1 MKEQKLIDKRLEW
14 LEYYDFKIEDLKK
27 EVESYEIMKSALSE
41 DLKVNSIVDYCLKL
55 GLPIPNK
62 KIINQSIEDVIKQ
75 TKLLPV
81 DLSRANTQPSCEHV
95 TAEEIKQ
102 QTTESK
108 KILIVDMKQLPSDV
122 KEAYE
127 VADEFREHLEEQYG
141 HKVFL
146 IDSSR
151 ANLQGSS
158 NNAYT
163 PPIYFI

>member
-81 DLSRANTQPSCEHV
+81 DLSRTNAQCNYNYV
-95 TAEEIKQ
+95 TAEGIKQ
-102 QTTESK
+102 QTIESK
-108 KILIVDMKQLPSDV
+108 KILVIDMKYLPTDAKDEGESSD
-122 KEAYE
+122 EL
-127 VADEFREHLEEQYG
+127 REYLEEQYG
-141 HKVFL
+141 HNVFL

-151 ANLQGSS
+151 ANLQGSQ
-158 NNAYT
+158 NNAHT